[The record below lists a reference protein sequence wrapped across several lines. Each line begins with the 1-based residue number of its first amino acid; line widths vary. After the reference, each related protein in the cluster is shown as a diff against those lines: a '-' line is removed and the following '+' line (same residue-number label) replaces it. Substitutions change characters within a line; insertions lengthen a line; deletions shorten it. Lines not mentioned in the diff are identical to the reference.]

1 MKKRFLGQMLVEK
14 GFLTSEQ
21 LGDALGESREKN
33 IRLGEYLVRQGLVS
47 EPDLVETMG
56 QKFKAERYN
65 AEKFPLDTA
74 LGKIIPRKIVDQYH
88 AVPIMKQGQL
98 LLVAMLDPSDM
109 DVFDG
114 IEALTGMEVEPL
126 ICTRQELSHLSKT
139 IYGTHSDLHGALEN
153 MGSGDDLQTDAGSD
167 KGNVEINS
175 LQNMAEEVP
184 VIRLVNSIL
193 SKAIKDKVSDIHINP
208 GKTVVRVRFR
218 IDGRMHDGPDISK
231 AMFLPIVSRIKII
244 SNLDIAVS
252 RIPQDGRFTV
262 KMEQGEV
269 NIRVSTL
276 PSIHGENVVM
286 RLLDTSGGIL
296 SLADLGFL
304 PEEKEHIEKMIR
316 QPYGMILATGP
327 TGSGKSTTLYSM
339 LQQLNDGEVNI
350 ITLEDPVEYQMDKV
364 CQVQLNRKV
373 GLDFATGL
381 RSILRQDPD
390 VVLVGEIR
398 DTETAKIGVQAA
410 LTGHRVLSTVHTNDA
425 AGAVTRFIDMG
436 VEPFLVSSVML
447 VSVAQR
453 LLRRLCPHCKE
464 SYTPDQETLSFWG
477 IEDIK
482 DANFS
487 RKKGCMQCMNTG
499 YKGRTGIYE
508 VLLINDTIREMIIHE
523 KSALEITEVAR
534 EKFGMRSLKDAAI
547 QKLIKGD
554 TTFEEAIGIVMT

>member
-1 MKKRFLGQMLVEK
+1 MRKRYLGQTLIEE
-14 GFLTSEQ
+14 GLLTSEQ
-21 LGDALGESREKN
+21 LTEALEDSRKKN
-33 IRLGEYLVRQGLVS
+33 VRLGEYLVKQGLVL
-47 EPDLVETMG
+47 EEDLVEAMAV
-56 QKFKAERYN
+56 QFKAERYN
-65 AEKFPLDTA
+65 SEKYPLDTS
-74 LGKIIPRKIVDQYH
+74 LGKEIPRKIVDHYH
-88 AVPIMKQGQL
+88 AVPIMKRGTL
-98 LLVAMLDPSDM
+98 LLVAMLDPSNM

-114 IEALTGMEVEPL
+114 IEMLTGMEIEPL
-126 ICTRQELSHLSKT
+126 ICTKDELNHLSKT
-139 IYGTHSDLHGALEN
+139 IYGNHSDLHGALEG
-153 MGSGDDLQTDAGSD
+153 MGGDELETEAASGD
-167 KGNVEINS
+167 GNVEINS

-208 GKTVVRVRFR
+208 GKKTVRVRFR
-218 IDGRMHDGPDISK
+218 IDGKMHDGPGIPK

-252 RIPQDGRFTV
+252 RVPQDGRFTV
-262 KMEQGEV
+262 RIEQGEV

-296 SLADLGFL
+296 SLEDLGFL
-304 PEEKEHIEKMIR
+304 PEEKAHIEKMIR

-339 LQQLNDGEVNI
+339 LQQLNDGSVNI

-398 DTETAKIGVQAA
+398 DVETAKIGVQAA

-453 LLRRLCPHCKE
+453 LLRRICPNCKE
-464 SYTPDQETLSFWG
+464 SYTPEKETLKFWG
-477 IEDIK
+477 LENVK

-487 RKKGCMQCMNTG
+487 RGKGCMQCMNTG

-508 VLLINDTIREMIIHE
+508 VLLINDRIREMIIQD
-523 KSALEITEVAR
+523 KSALEITEVAKK
-534 EKFGMRSLKDAAI
+534 ENGMRSLKDAAI
-547 QKLIKGD
+547 HKLIKGE
-554 TTFEEAIGIVMT
+554 TTFEEAIGVVMT